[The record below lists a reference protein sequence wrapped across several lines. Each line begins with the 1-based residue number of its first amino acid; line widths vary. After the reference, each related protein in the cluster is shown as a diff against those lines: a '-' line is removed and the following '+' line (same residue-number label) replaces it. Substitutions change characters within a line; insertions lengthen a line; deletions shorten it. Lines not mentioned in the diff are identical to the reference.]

1 MGKPILKVRDLVF
14 AAEQLEAENSTEKER
29 NTAGVVL
36 RSRFR
41 GSTISDFSEETLKRA
56 ARNKGVV
63 YFEDRSWNDFSH
75 FLNLEEFRAKIAGF
89 VAHEPGH
96 YIALKH
102 ILTPTPTGTTSS
114 YMKLDSLT
122 RSRELLG
129 PVDGIEMKAL
139 FKSQLIRNV
148 GFQFANA
155 ARSSFGQGE
164 GFYLFVNEDENS
176 EFARALAYLRRFRK
190 LVDLL
195 GDPNKEVQDGADL
208 SSGGEASRAPAR
220 SGILNAKDFVGSSPL
235 KYVRQRELKLKAT
248 LVDKFGAVVVRDLAL
263 WLESE
268 LGCELDRQHM
278 ASTNEQIGGEC
289 GIIAATAAADFVR
302 QTSTDI
308 APFSVSQAAI
318 SEKQEWI
325 KRASAKN
332 RRKRGLN
339 DYWAN
344 RDTNVTHW
352 LDGAEVSTQWH
363 VGRSSLRY
371 VTHHTHTQV
380 ARLVHRELRAKG
392 PAKPSD
398 DSELEAHDICL
409 GECVVV

>member
-1 MGKPILKVRDLVF
+1 MGKPVLKVRDLVF
-14 AAEQLEAENSTEKER
+14 AADQLETENSTEKER

-56 ARNKGVV
+56 VV

-75 FLNLEEFRAKIAGF
+75 FFLNLEEFRAKIAGF

-114 YMKLDSLT
+114 YMKLGSLT

-148 GFQFANA
+148 GFQFTNA

-195 GDPNKEVQDGADL
+195 RDPNKEVQDGADL

-220 SGILNAKDFVGSSPL
+220 SGILNAKDFFGSSPL
-235 KYVRQRELKLKAT
+235 KCVRQRELKLKAT
-248 LVDKFGAVVVRDLAL
+248 VVEKIGAVVVRDLAL

-318 SEKQEWI
+318 SEKQEWL
-325 KRASAKN
+325 KRAYAKK

-339 DYWAN
+339 GYWAN
-344 RDTNVTHW
+344 RDTDVAHW
-352 LDGAEVSTQWH
+352 FDGAEVSTQWH

-398 DSELEAHDICL
+398 ESELEAHDICL